1 MILQKIKLIISTN
14 NVTGI
19 LLKAKNNKKRKV
31 FLIMDDI
38 IDGLITKYKLSDYE
52 ALVVTGIVGI
62 LAESNDN
69 IQEIYKDIDTKLKP
83 IVNEIINN

>member
-1 MILQKIKLIISTN
+1 
-14 NVTGI
+14 
-19 LLKAKNNKKRKV
+19 
-31 FLIMDDI
+31 MDDI